1 MLEGWLAWC
10 LCWWV
15 KDTYQTLDMIIQKRK
30 SSQLTPKFLIV
41 SARMRWKNRNKTTMT
56 KIPGTDIRS
65 WLHGSRLLR
74 VSTPLHF
81 LVLCLW
87 SAIPSSLWHV
97 VKVHITPFFFFKY
110 IKTGNGAVSRQL
122 STCLTCLRPQFY
134 PRHHTTKQKEYIYIY
149 IDR

>member
-1 MLEGWLAWC
+1 MLKGWLAWC

-41 SARMRWKNRNKTTMT
+41 SARMKWKNRNKTTMT
-56 KIPGTDIRS
+56 KTPGTDIRS

-87 SAIPSSLWHV
+87 SAIPSSLWHCCKGSHYSIFFQIYKDREQGCESAV
-97 VKVHITPFFFFKY
+97 EHLPYMCETP
-110 IKTGNGAVSRQL
+110 VL
-122 STCLTCLRPQFY
+122 SPTPHNKAER
-134 PRHHTTKQKEYIYIY
+134 KNIYISH
-149 IDR
+149 I